1 MDKQDGSAQLQQS
14 IELQATTM
22 HVRTTTI
29 TLLLRSVSVDNEL
42 VLNGFWHR
50 NCKFCFWSV
59 QHFNDHAKVCNGL
72 SFSYFCLGIYEK
84 DNFGLFLI
92 YVTYSENCVN
102 NFAEA
107 LRVHK
112 MHF

>member
-42 VLNGFWHR
+42 VLNGF
-50 NCKFCFWSV
+50 
-59 QHFNDHAKVCNGL
+59 
-72 SFSYFCLGIYEK
+72 
-84 DNFGLFLI
+84 
-92 YVTYSENCVN
+92 
-102 NFAEA
+102 
-107 LRVHK
+107 
-112 MHF
+112 